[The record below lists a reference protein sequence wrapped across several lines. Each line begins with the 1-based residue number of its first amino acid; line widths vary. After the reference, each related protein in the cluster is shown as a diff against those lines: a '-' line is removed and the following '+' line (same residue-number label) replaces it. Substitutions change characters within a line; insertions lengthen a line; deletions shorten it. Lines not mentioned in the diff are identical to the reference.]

1 MGIVL
6 GSPTA
11 RTMSRLAPPTRG
23 VLSFEITGYS
33 QHRGLGVGKFIQSAA
48 VDVGGYRW
56 CIRCYP
62 DGSTTN
68 SKGFVSVYLDL
79 LSKNAKVRAHFE
91 LKLVN
96 QKDGYS
102 PVIWCT
108 NAPVLFNTRDAARN
122 PTISWGVPSSK
133 IMEKKDLEASPYL
146 KDDRLI
152 IECHVTVLKEPCVVE
167 SSAATASTATAES
180 ALRPNLSH
188 DFSKLLETK
197 VGADVTIKVKDQEFT
212 AHTSVLA
219 ARSSVFRERFSREQE
234 EPEGAERRTV
244 VTARG
249 VEPPVFEAML
259 HFIYTDSLPA
269 SIVVAGLDRDERSH
283 LWERL
288 LVAADGFDV
297 KGLKLVCGRAL
308 IRDGLDADTVA
319 SLLVLAVENKCDVL
333 KDACVEFIACT
344 GRVRDVVASDG
355 YGRLKESCPAVFV
368 ELFEKAATLR

>member
-1 MGIVL
+1 MGIVW
-6 GSPTA
+6 GSPTV
-11 RTMSRLAPPTRG
+11 RTTSRLAPPTRG

-48 VDVGGYRW
+48 VNVGGYRW

-62 DGSTTN
+62 DGYTTD
-68 SKGFVSVYLDL
+68 SKGFVSVYLEL

-108 NAPVLFNTRDAARN
+108 NAPVLFNTRDAATN
-122 PTISWGVPSSK
+122 PTISWGIATSK
-133 IMEKKDLEASPYL
+133 IMERKELEASLYL

-167 SSAATASTATAES
+167 SWAATASTATAES
-180 ALRPNLSH
+180 VLRPNLSH

-197 VGADVTIKVKDQEFT
+197 VGADVTIKVKDQEFA

-219 ARSSVFRERFSREQE
+219 ARSSVLRERFSREQV
-234 EPEGAERRTV
+234 EGAERRSVTV
-244 VTARG
+244 RG
-249 VEPPVFEAML
+249 VEPAVLEAML

-269 SIVVAGLDRDERSH
+269 SNAGLDRDERND
-283 LWERL
+283 LCERL
-288 LVAADGFDV
+288 LVAADAFDV
-297 KGLKLVCGRAL
+297 KGLKFVCGRML
-308 IRDGLDADTVA
+308 ISDGLDADTVA
-319 SLLVLAVENKCDVL
+319 NLLVLAVQKKCDVL